1 MRMCVDETQRS
12 NSQTANTGVTI
23 VLAENETVHAAQS
36 KHIEKVPWRRANPTS
51 NQHLSAAFKAF
62 QQIL

>member
-36 KHIEKVPWRRANPTS
+36 KHIEKVP
-51 NQHLSAAFKAF
+51 
-62 QQIL
+62 